1 MKGKAIWKSWLTVL
15 VALSMMLVMLPLT
28 GLKTQAAEVSLIKAK
43 CDDLYAPA
51 VGVETTLPT
60 IVAEPGSPAMVQAYA
75 WYHDDVIV
83 PGGSYFE
90 AGTYALYASVTLSD
104 PASDTFSAFPVLEV
118 NGVSWDFANVW
129 EEEGNQ
135 TAYFYCYFTV
145 DPEPVIHFN
154 DESFSVPESK
164 VGVPITPIDIKDRI
178 SGGEAPYTFVKESG
192 PDWLTVSTDGIIQGT
207 PTAKGNSSLLEI
219 KITDKNS
226 DEGLAVIWVGGTK
239 PDDRAAV
246 YDVNAVTNPADL
258 GAQVSPGNPIPA
270 VTFNIST
277 TGVQLDPSKAYWQK
291 YNAGTDSWDTVSSGT
306 FEGGRYRYHAGVTI
320 EDPSVILFVDPQ
332 MWTEPQPD
340 MLMLW
345 ELESYTDS
353 EAAFYSEEF
362 VIGELV
368 SDITIN
374 GVPVPV
380 DGIGVMTSG
389 ATLKESGL
397 HISDIFWMDYD
408 GNYVDIDETFDGT
421 DPSREYKI
429 MIAVAAEEGYAFSEE
444 ASLKATVNGLT
455 GATVERIADD
465 FVFVSCYIPFAEPT
479 ASWYI
484 VTAGALNVRN
494 SASIKPDRIGGLNY
508 ADVFE
513 GIAESGN
520 WVMFKYKGE
529 IGWVNR
535 DYVALTY
542 SMDTAIAPVKYTV
555 TAGSLNV
562 RSHYHKPT
570 GSEPD
575 NRIGSYTKDK
585 EILVTGKVTGPDHED
600 WMVVDYSGGG
610 THQLGFVMAKYVDG
624 EAPIVSPEYISAKM
638 DIPSLDLKIFTGG
651 IPSEFAASTKSAL
664 AIGDDVTLKDENFV
678 KNADGSYT
686 INIFPADGKNF
697 NALKKENI
705 ELPSG
710 VNLVIKDLELNTT
723 DGSIDLKMEPAVAYQ
738 VTFESNG
745 GSPVEAQT
753 VPSGNTAHYPAAPTK
768 EGYTFDRWYTD
779 EACTSKFDFSTPITK
794 DTVLYARWMA
804 NVIGVKLHGYEIEH
818 IGSGYHLKMD
828 VREAIFEKDTAP
840 LLVGA
845 SGLYTDKEITTP
857 LTTAPVG
864 GETYYFAV
872 TLDDYGQEGHPDVYY
887 TDKMKTGNDASAE
900 EAEVEYVSLTRSPG
914 GKYATVVFSY
924 KPAEIV
930 YTFEKG
936 ANASW
941 EKGGTAVQYVVKR
954 NLNDDKTFGLFDHI
968 EVDGTALAAS
978 DFTAVS
984 GSLDATLKSSF
995 LETLSAGAHD
1005 VKIFFEDG
1013 VAETKLTIKE
1023 TAGGDGSD
1031 GGGGSGNG
1039 GWANGGSPQTGDS
1052 SQLHLYLALIAAS
1065 LLVLLAVTL
1074 VVSVKRAEHGR
1085 RRM

>member
-15 VALSMMLVMLPLT
+15 VALSMMLVMLPFT
-28 GLKTQAAEVSLIKAK
+28 GLKTQAAEISLIKAS
-43 CDDLYAPA
+43 CGDLYAPA
-51 VGVETTLPT
+51 VGTEVTLPT
-60 IVAEPGSPAMVQAYA
+60 IVETGGSPVKVQAYA
-75 WYHDDVIV
+75 WYYDDSIV
-83 PGGSYFE
+83 PEGSYFE
-90 AGTYALYASVTLSD
+90 AGTYALYASVTLND

-118 NGVSWDFANVW
+118 NGMSWDFANVW
-129 EEEGNQ
+129 EEEGTQ

-145 DPEPVIHFN
+145 DPAPVVQFN
-154 DESFSVPESK
+154 DESFFVPESK
-164 VGVPITPIDIKDRI
+164 VGVPIAPIDIRDGVI
-178 SGGEAPYTFVKESG
+178 GGEAPYAFVKQSG
-192 PDWLTVSTDGIIQGT
+192 PDWLTVTAEGIIQGT
-207 PTAKGNSSLLEI
+207 PTVKANSSFLEI

-226 DEGLAVIWVGGTK
+226 DEGLAVIWVDGTR
-239 PDDRAAV
+239 PDDRAVV
-246 YDVNAVTNPADL
+246 YDVDAVTTPADL
-258 GAQVSPGNPIPA
+258 RAQVTPGNPIPA

-277 TGVQLDPSKAYWQK
+277 TGVQLDPSKTYWQK
-291 YNAGTDSWDTVSSGT
+291 YNAGTDSWDTVSSGS

-320 EDPSVILFVDPQ
+320 DDPSLIIFVDPR

-340 MLMLW
+340 TLEQW
-345 ELESYTDS
+345 NLESNTDS
-353 EAAFYSEEF
+353 EATFYSEEF
-362 VIGELV
+362 VIGEVV

-389 ATLKESGL
+389 ATLKESGIY
-397 HISDIFWMDYD
+397 ISDIFWTDYD
-408 GNYVDIDETFDGT
+408 GNYVDVDETFDGT

-429 MIAVAAEEGYAFSEE
+429 FIAVAAEEGYAFSEE
-444 ASLKATVNGLT
+444 ASLKARVNGLT

-465 FVFVSCYIPFAEPT
+465 LVLVSCSIPFAEPT
-479 ASWYI
+479 SSLYI

-494 SASIKPDRIGGLNY
+494 SASINSDRIGGVKY
-508 ADVFE
+508 ADMFN

-520 WVMFKYKGE
+520 WVMFKYEGQ

-542 SMDTAIAPVKYTV
+542 SPDTAIAPVKYTV

-562 RSHYHKPT
+562 RSSFHVPT

-585 EILVTGKVTGPDHED
+585 EILVTGKVTGLDHED

-664 AIGDDVTLKDENFV
+664 ANGDDVTLKDENFV

-697 NALKKENI
+697 SELKKENI

-710 VNLVIKDLELNTT
+710 VNLVIMELSEPKK
-723 DGSIDLKMEPAVAYQ
+723 DGSIDLKVEPAVAYQ
-738 VTFESNG
+738 VKFESNG
-745 GSPVEAQT
+745 GSDVEAQT
-753 VPSGNTAHYPAAPTK
+753 VPSGNTAHYPTAPTK

-779 EACTSKFDFSTPITK
+779 EACTSKFDFSTPITEN
-794 DTVLYARWMA
+794 TVLYARWMA
-804 NVIGVKLHGYEIEH
+804 NIIGVKLHGYEIEH

-828 VREAIFEKDTAP
+828 VCEAIFEKDTAP

-845 SGLYTDKEITTP
+845 SGLYQNKEITKP
-857 LTTAPVG
+857 LNTKPVG

-872 TLDDYGQEGHPDVYY
+872 TLEDAHGHEGHPDVFYS
-887 TDKMKTGNDASAE
+887 DKMKTGNDASAE

-936 ANASW
+936 ADASW
-941 EKGGTAVQYVVKR
+941 EKGGAAVQYVLKR
-954 NLNDDKTFGLFDHI
+954 NLNDEKTFGLFDHI

-984 GSLDATLKSSF
+984 GSLDATLKTSY

-1023 TAGGDGSD
+1023 TAGGDD
-1031 GGGGSGNG
+1031 
-1039 GWANGGSPQTGDS
+1039 GGSPQTGDS
-1052 SQLHLYLALIAAS
+1052 SQMHLYLALVVTS
-1065 LLVLLAVTL
+1065 LLVLLVVSL
-1074 VVSVKRAEHGR
+1074 VVSVKRAGHGR

>member
-15 VALSMMLVMLPLT
+15 VALSMMLVMLPFT
-28 GLKTQAAEVSLIKAK
+28 GLKTQAAEISMIKAS

-51 VGVETTLPT
+51 VGTEVTLPT
-60 IVAEPGSPAMVQAYA
+60 IVETGGSPVKVQAHG
-75 WYHDDVIV
+75 WYYDDVIV
-83 PGGSYFE
+83 PEGSHFE
-90 AGTYALYASVTLSD
+90 EGVYALYASVTLND

-118 NGVSWDFANVW
+118 NGMSWDFANVW
-129 EEEGNQ
+129 EEEGNK

-145 DPEPVIHFN
+145 DPAPVVQFN
-154 DESFSVPESK
+154 DESFFVPESK
-164 VGVPITPIDIKDRI
+164 VGEPIVPIDIKDGVI
-178 SGGEAPYTFVKESG
+178 GGEAPYAFIKQSG
-192 PDWLTVSTDGIIQGT
+192 PDWLIVTSEGIIQGT
-207 PTAKGNSSLLEI
+207 PTVKANSSFLEI
-219 KITDKNS
+219 KIIDNNG
-226 DEGLAVIWVGGTK
+226 DEGLALIWVDGTR
-239 PDDRAAV
+239 PDDRAVA
-246 YDVNAVTNPADL
+246 YDVDVVTTPADL
-258 GAQVSPGNPIPA
+258 RAQVAPGNPIPT

-277 TGVQLDPSKAYWQK
+277 TGVKLDPSKTYWQK
-291 YNAGTDSWDTVSSGT
+291 YNAGTDSWDTISSGT

-320 EDPSVILFVDPQ
+320 EDPSLVIFVEPR

-340 MLMLW
+340 TLEQW
-345 ELESYTDS
+345 NLESNTDS
-353 EAAFYSEEF
+353 EATFYSDEY
-362 VIGELV
+362 VIGEVV

-380 DGIGVMTSG
+380 DGIGVTTSG
-389 ATLKESGL
+389 TTLKENGIY
-397 HISDIFWMDYD
+397 ISNMFWTDYD
-408 GNYVDIDETFDGT
+408 GNYVGIDETFDGT
-421 DPSREYKI
+421 DPSREY
-429 MIAVAAEEGYAFSEE
+429 MIFIALEAEDGYTFAEE
-444 ASLKATVNGLT
+444 ASLNATVNGLT
-455 GATVERIADD
+455 SAKVERITDN
-465 FVFVSCYIPFAEPT
+465 FVFVSCYIPFAEV
-479 ASWYI
+479 SGCLYI
-484 VTAGALNVRN
+484 VTAGSLNVRN
-494 SASIKPDRIGGLNY
+494 SASINSDRIGGVKY
-508 ADVFE
+508 AEMFY

-520 WVMFKYKGE
+520 WVMFEYEGQ

-542 SMDTAIAPVKYTV
+542 TEDTAMAPVKYTV
-555 TAGSLNV
+555 TAGALNV
-562 RSHYHKPT
+562 RSSFHVPT

-575 NRIGSYTKDK
+575 NRIGSYTAGK
-585 EILVTGKVTGPDHED
+585 EILVTGKVTAPDHED
-600 WMVVDYSGGG
+600 WMVVDYNGEAG
-610 THQLGFVMAKYVDG
+610 HKLGFVMAKYVDG
-624 EAPIVSPEYISAKM
+624 EAPMVSPEYISAKM
-638 DIPSLDLKIFTGG
+638 DIPSMDLKIFTGG

-664 AIGDDVTLKDENFV
+664 AIGDDVTLKDANFE

-686 INIFPADGKNF
+686 VNIFPADGKNF
-697 NALKKENI
+697 SELTKDNI
-705 ELPSG
+705 ELPSDA
-710 VNLVIKDLELNTT
+710 NLVLKDLVKKD

-738 VTFESNG
+738 VKFESNG

-779 EACTSKFDFSTPITK
+779 EACTSKFDFSTPITQ
-794 DTVLYARWMA
+794 DTVLYARWMV
-804 NVIGVKLHGYEIEH
+804 NILGVKLHGYEIEH

-845 SGLYTDKEITTP
+845 SGLYQNKEITKP
-857 LTTAPVG
+857 LNTKPVG

-872 TLDDYGQEGHPDVYY
+872 TLEDIYGDEGHPDVYY
-887 TDKMKTGNDASAE
+887 TDKMKTNNDATADE
-900 EAEVEYVSLTRSPG
+900 GEVEYVSLKRTLG

-936 ANASW
+936 ADASW
-941 EKGGTAVQYVVKR
+941 EKGAAEVQYVVKR
-954 NLNDDKTFGLFDHI
+954 NLNDAKTFGLFDHI
-968 EVDGTALAAS
+968 EVDGTTLAAS

-995 LETLSAGAHD
+995 LETLAAGAHD

-1023 TAGGDGSD
+1023 TADGSGSS
-1031 GGGGSGNG
+1031 GGGGANG
-1039 GWANGGSPQTGDS
+1039 GSNGGSPQTGDS
-1052 SQLHLYLALIAAS
+1052 SQLHLYLVLIAAS

-1074 VVSVKRAEHGR
+1074 VVSVKRAGHGR